1 MNSRLSRSLALYW
14 FKKKPRHDKRVR
26 GNRLRTKIYLVIDV
40 NEFVID
46 IRSLNK
52 HGCKKTNRKK
62 RPSKRCF
69 ENTWRGFGACDD
81 I

>member
-14 FKKKPRHDKRVR
+14 FKKKPRHDKRTR
-26 GNRLRTKIYLVIDV
+26 ANRLRNGVYLVIDV

-52 HGCKKTNRKK
+52 HGYKKTNKK
-62 RPSKRCF
+62 RSNGRCF
-69 ENTWRGFGACDD
+69 ENTWREIERCDD